1 MDLARQEAL
10 AGISRGDG
18 GPFGAVLVRNDKLLS
33 RAHNEVLIRHDP
45 TAHAEILAIRRAS
58 RILQRPHLDNCVL
71 YTTCEP
77 CPMCLGAVAWA
88 RISKVYFGC
97 TRFDAE
103 IIGFSDRAIY
113 DLISDKLPS
122 PPLER
127 IPLERERC
135 LEIFQAWKQRDD
147 GILY

>member
-1 MDLARQEAL
+1 MTLAREEAL
-10 AGISRGDG
+10 SGISRGEG
-18 GPFGAVLVRNDKLLS
+18 GPFGAVLSRNGELVS
-33 RAHNEVLIRHDP
+33 SAHNEVLIRHDP
-45 TAHAEILAIRRAS
+45 TAHAEVLAIRRAS
-58 RILQRPHLDNCVL
+58 RILRRPHLDDCIL

-88 RISKVYFGC
+88 RIPQIYFGC

-113 DLISDKLPS
+113 DLISDNLQS

-147 GILY
+147 STLY